1 MPSRREE
8 LELVPVVAPASNSTP
23 AMSRNWRWASSRNC
37 AKPVSLQAEAQQIT
51 AGLEQQHEA
60 ELARRQAALDAMA
73 RAAQTQQLINAA
85 NRPVMTHLGT
95 MTNCTGC

>member
-60 ELARRQAALDAMA
+60 ELARRQAALVQWPAP
-73 RAAQTQQLINAA
+73 RKRSSLSTPQIGRL
-85 NRPVMTHLGT
+85 
-95 MTNCTGC
+95 